1 VIRGAV
7 AGVLAC
13 ACAATALSACESTQD
28 TSARL
33 AKRAKGLGSQQGLKV
48 TRENPDVRVRTTA
61 VVRDANG
68 IAAVV
73 ELQNTGPAQA
83 SLPVAI
89 AVDDAKGKPIFR
101 NDTAGLDP
109 SLVSMPLLR
118 KGEHAWWVNNQ
129 VTAAGV
135 PAKVA
140 ARVGAAKA
148 QAPPD
153 TPVIEISKVH
163 VGSDAD
169 GVYAEGFVANRSKI
183 PQKRLTIFCVARRG
197 GRVVAAGR
205 AIIERLMPAP
215 TPKPTKFTVF
225 FIGNPKGARLEFAA
239 PPTVLK

>member
-1 VIRGAV
+1 VIRRAV
-7 AGVLAC
+7 AAALAC

-33 AKRAKGLGSQQGLKV
+33 AKRAKGLANQQGLKIG
-48 TRENPDVRVRTTA
+48 RDNPGVRVGTTA
-61 VVRDANG
+61 VVHDANG

-73 ELQNTGPAQA
+73 ELQNTGAAQA
-83 SLPVAI
+83 ALPVAI

-101 NDTAGLDP
+101 NDAAGLDP
-109 SLVSMPLLR
+109 SLVEMPLLR

-135 PAKVA
+135 PVKVA
-140 ARVGAAKA
+140 ARVGQARAA
-148 QAPPD
+148 APAN
-153 TPVIEISKVH
+153 TPVIEISNVH

-169 GVYAEGFVANRSKI
+169 GIFAEGIVTNRSKI
-183 PQKRLTIFCVARRG
+183 AQKRLTIFCVARRG
-197 GRVVAAGR
+197 TTVVAAGR
-205 AIIERLMPAP
+205 AIIDRLAPAP

>member
-7 AGVLAC
+7 AAALAC
-13 ACAATALSACESTQD
+13 ACAATSLSACESTQD

-33 AKRAKGLGSQQGLKV
+33 AKRAKGLANQQGL
-48 TRENPDVRVRTTA
+48 RIARDNPSVRVATTA
-61 VVRDANG
+61 VVHDANG

-83 SLPVAI
+83 ALPVAI

-101 NDTAGLDP
+101 NDAAGLDP
-109 SLVSMPLLR
+109 SLVQMPLLR
-118 KGEHAWWVNNQ
+118 KGESAWWVNNQ

-140 ARVGAAKA
+140 ARVGEAKA
-148 QAPPD
+148 PAPAD

-169 GVYAEGFVANRSKI
+169 GVFAEGFVANRSKI
-183 PQKRLTIFCVARRG
+183 AQKRLTIFCVARRA

-205 AIIERLMPAP
+205 AIIDRLPPAP

>member
-1 VIRGAV
+1 VTRGAV
-7 AGVLAC
+7 AAALAC

-33 AKRAKGLGSQQGLKV
+33 AKRAKGLANQQGLKIA
-48 TRENPDVRVRTTA
+48 RDNPTVRVRTTA
-61 VVRDANG
+61 VVHDANG

-73 ELQNTGPAQA
+73 QLQNTGNAQA
-83 SLPVAI
+83 SVPVAI

-101 NDTAGLDP
+101 NDAAGLDR
-109 SLVSMPLLR
+109 SLVEMSLLR
-118 KGEHAWWVNNQ
+118 KGESAWWVNNQ
-129 VTAAGV
+129 VIAAGV

-140 ARVGAAKA
+140 ARVGEAKA

-153 TPVIEISKVH
+153 TPAIEISKVH

-169 GVYAEGFVANRSKI
+169 GVYAEGIVTNHSKI
-183 PQKRLTIFCVARRG
+183 AQKRLTIFCVARRG

-205 AIIERLMPAP
+205 AIIDRLLPAP

-225 FIGNPKGARLEFAA
+225 FIGKPKGARLEFAA